1 MIGAKADGCVDA
13 LLEVRDLRV
22 EYARSTGPVRVLD
35 GVDLTI
41 TPGESLGVVGE
52 SGVGKTVLVRA
63 ILGLLDPPWRVVSGT
78 VTYRGQNLLAQPEPT
93 LRQLRGKDIALTT
106 HEPRKHLNPVAT
118 IGEQMAR
125 VVQAHRQ
132 LSRTDARAR
141 AIELLRLVGIPDP
154 ELRLL
159 AYPHELSGGM
169 CQRVVIAMALA
180 HSPTLLMGDEPTAG
194 LDVTI
199 SLQILNLMR
208 DLVRDFHSSLL
219 LVSRDLGV
227 VAHYCQR
234 VAVMYAGQIVEVAAV
249 PTFFAGAIHPY
260 SRRLLRAAVAA
271 TSDRR
276 GTLSSVGSRAER
288 GGASCPYAPRC
299 PLCLERCTREAPS
312 LDRVAPAHW
321 VRCFRHAE
329 IAAGLEAP

>member
-1 MIGAKADGCVDA
+1 M
-13 LLEVRDLRV
+13 
-22 EYARSTGPVRVLD
+22 
-35 GVDLTI
+35 
-41 TPGESLGVVGE
+41 
-52 SGVGKTVLVRA
+52 
-63 ILGLLDPPWRVVSGT
+63 
-78 VTYRGQNLLAQPEPT
+78 
-93 LRQLRGKDIALTT
+93 
-106 HEPRKHLNPVAT
+106 AT
-118 IGEQMAR
+118 IGDQMAR
-125 VVQAHRQ
+125 VDQAHRRA
-132 LSRTDARAR
+132 SRTEARAR

-180 HSPTLLMGDEPTAG
+180 HSPRLLMGDEPTAG

-199 SLQILNLMR
+199 SLQILDLMR

-234 VAVMYAGQIVEVAAV
+234 VAVMYAGQIVEVADV

-260 SRRLLRAAVAA
+260 SRRLLRAAAAA
-271 TSDRR
+271 TGDRR
-276 GTLSSVGSRAER
+276 GTLSSVGSRPPTSVVLD
-288 GGASCPYAPRC
+288 SCPYAPRC
-299 PLCLERCTREAPS
+299 PFCLERCTREAPS
-312 LDRVAPAHW
+312 LDPVAPARW

-329 IAAGLEAP
+329 IAAGLQEAP